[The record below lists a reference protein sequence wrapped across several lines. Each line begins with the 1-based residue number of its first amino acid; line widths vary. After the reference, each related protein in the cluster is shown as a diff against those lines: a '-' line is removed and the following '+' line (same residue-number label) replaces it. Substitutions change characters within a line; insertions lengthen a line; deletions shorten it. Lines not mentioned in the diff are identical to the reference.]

1 MRLVKQRRLYALVRK
16 DLSVAQRAV
25 QASHA
30 IAEFLLR
37 GPKTEWDNGTIVILG
52 VKDEGELRTWATWLE
67 VKRTPYTAFRE
78 PDIGNQ
84 MTALATVDGGN
95 VFHRLALLEG

>member
-1 MRLVKQRRLYALVRK
+1 MKPVERRLYALVRK
-16 DLSVAQRAV
+16 DLTPAQQAV

-37 GPKTEWDNGTIVILG
+37 GPKTEWSNGTIVILG
-52 VKDEGELRTWATWLE
+52 VEDEGELKTWATWLE
-67 VKRTPYTAFRE
+67 IKGKPFTAFRE

-95 VFHRLALLEG
+95 VFHRLALLDG

>member
-1 MRLVKQRRLYALVRK
+1 MRLVERRLYALVRK
-16 DLSVAQRAV
+16 DLTPGQRAV

-37 GPKTEWDNGTIVILG
+37 GPKTEWDNGTIVLLG
-52 VKDEGELRTWATWLE
+52 VEDEGELKTWATWLE
-67 VKRTPYTAFRE
+67 IKGKPYAAFKE

-84 MTALATVDGGN
+84 MTALATVDGGS
-95 VFHRLALLEG
+95 VFQRLALLEA